1 MDIFTPQTPMPTR
14 EEALAQREWYVVDAS
29 GKVLGRLASEIA
41 KRLRGKHK
49 PHFAPHLDL
58 GDFIVVVNAKK
69 IKLTGKKWDQKVY
82 WRHSG
87 YMGGL
92 KLRTARQMLE
102 TKPEELVRL
111 AVKRMLPKNR
121 LGRKLLRKLKVYAG
135 PEHPHQAQNPK
146 PLEL

>member
-1 MDIFTPQTPMPTR
+1 MEIFTPQTPMPKK
-14 EEALAQREWYVVDAS
+14 EEVQREWYVVDAS

-41 KRLRGKHK
+41 RRLRGKHR
-49 PHFAPHLDL
+49 PHFAPHVDI
-58 GDFIVVVNAKK
+58 GDFIVVVNAAK
-69 IKLTGKKWDQKVY
+69 IRLTGKKWDQKIY

-92 KLRTARQMLE
+92 KTRTARQMLQE
-102 TKPEELVRL
+102 KPEELIRL

-121 LGRKLLRKLKVYAG
+121 LGRKLLKKLKIYAG